1 MEDLIRI
8 EEVTKSYGTH
18 RVHENLTLAIR
29 QGECFTLLGP
39 SGCGKTVLLRL
50 IAGFE
55 SPDAGKISIGGTVV
69 SEPKARINISPD
81 KRNLGMV
88 FQDYAVWPHM
98 TVFDNVAY
106 PLKIAG
112 KDRGELMEK
121 AMDAISMVG
130 LQGLDKRLPS
140 ELSGGQQQRV
150 ALARALVAKPSLLLL
165 DEPLS
170 NLDANLRE
178 EMRFEIK
185 ELQRKLNTTVLY
197 VTHDQEVALA
207 ISDRLAVMD
216 EKGCI
221 RQTGTPWEIFERPA
235 DPFVF
240 NFMGIANFLS
250 VRRDGEKYLV
260 GNGMQSIPWE
270 KPKGESMDWVAAFRP
285 SDARISHRQAGLDS
299 ESEKLEGIVRRAS
312 FLGAMMDYM
321 VDIDG
326 TSLRLSIE
334 THEALESDLMFK
346 EGENCAVNFYNLHWF
361 EAEKLREVIGADA
374 LGVKS

>member
-1 MEDLIRI
+1 
-8 EEVTKSYGTH
+8 VH
-18 RVHENLTLAIR
+18 RGLNLSIHR
-29 QGECFTLLGP
+29 GECFTLLGP

-55 SPDAGKISIGGTVV
+55 SPDAGKIRIGGAVV
-69 SEPKARINISPD
+69 SDPAAGINLSPD
-81 KRNLGMV
+81 ARSLGMV

-106 PLKIAG
+106 PLKLAKKPRQELTERALETIA
-112 KDRGELMEK
+112 L
-121 AMDAISMVG
+121 VG
-130 LQGLDKRLPS
+130 MQGLEKRLPS

-165 DEPLS
+165 DEPLT

-185 ELQRKLNTTVLY
+185 ELQRKLATTVLY

-216 EKGCI
+216 EGGQI

-240 NFMGIANFLS
+240 NFMGIANFLPA
-250 VRRDGEKYLV
+250 RREGENYFA
-260 GNGMQSIPWE
+260 GHGTQPIPWE
-270 KPKGESMDWVAAFRP
+270 KPQGGAESWAAAFRP
-285 SDARISHRQAGLDS
+285 SDVKVAREGEGLR
-299 ESEKLEGIVRRAS
+299 GTVRRAS
-312 FLGAMMDYM
+312 FLGAMMDYL
-321 VDIDG
+321 VDVDG
-326 TSLRLSIE
+326 ATLRASLE
-334 THEALESDLMFK
+334 THEAIAEGLMFK
-346 EGENCAVNFYNLHWF
+346 DGESCVLSFCGLHWF
-361 EAEKLREVIGADA
+361 EAGKLREVLEAEAPA
-374 LGVKS
+374 LKEKEVRA

>member
-8 EEVTKSYGTH
+8 EGVAKSYGPL
-18 RVHENLTLAIR
+18 RVHENLTLSIR
-29 QGECFTLLGP
+29 RGECFTLLGP

-55 SPDAGKISIGGTVV
+55 PLDAGKISIGDTVV
-69 SEPKARINISPD
+69 SDPAAGIDFPPNSRK
-81 KRNLGMV
+81 LGMV

-106 PLKIAG
+106 PLKLAK
-112 KDRGELMEK
+112 KDKRELTESV
-121 AMDAISMVG
+121 MDAVAMVG
-130 LQGLDKRLPS
+130 MKGLENRLPS

-165 DEPLS
+165 DEPLT

-185 ELQRKLNTTVLY
+185 ELQRKLDATVLY

-216 EKGCI
+216 GKGRI
-221 RQTGTPWEIFERPA
+221 RQTGSPWEIFEQPA

-250 VRRDGEKYLV
+250 VRREGEQYLV
-260 GNGMQSIPWE
+260 GGGKQPIPWE
-270 KPKGESMDWVAAFRP
+270 KPMGESKEWAAGFRP
-285 SDARISHRQAGLDS
+285 SDARITREGNGLR
-299 ESEKLEGIVRRAS
+299 GTVRRAS
-312 FLGAMMDYM
+312 FLGAMMDYL
-321 VDIDG
+321 VDVDG
-326 TSLRLSIE
+326 ATLRTNIE
-334 THEALESDLMFK
+334 PHEAIANNLMFTD
-346 EGENCAVNFYNLHWF
+346 GENCVVDFHNLLWF
-361 EAEKLREVIGADA
+361 EAEKLGEVIAVA
-374 LGVKS
+374 KQGVGS